1 MNHHHPRPAL
11 PSIASA
17 LAVLLLTSQA
27 TIAQTWTPTPGGSFD
42 WNNDANWSAA
52 PFPNAVGATANID
65 ADIAGDQTI
74 QLNQA
79 VTVGTL
85 TLNDTGGA
93 PDSSFTL
100 ASGTGGSLILQR
112 SSGSATV
119 TLGSNAG
126 AHFISAPITLNSSA
140 TFSVNNTGASLTI
153 GGVISG
159 AGNLAKSS
167 GALTLTGAND
177 FTGNVSISAGV
188 LTVSIVGD
196 IGAASNLGA
205 GSTINFGNGSFAGG
219 GTLDYTGAGG
229 SSNKEIRLN
238 GTNTSSNSTGAI
250 LSNGSG
256 AIQFTDTGDVVSG
269 TSSSGVKTFTLG
281 GANTGANRFD
291 GRINQIN
298 QEVRLT
304 KSGSGTWILTA
315 NHTYSGVTTVSG
327 GTLINQGSL
336 GNSIVTV
343 ASGATLGGG
352 GSFGGP
358 VTVNT
363 DGKLGAYQD
372 SPGVMTIANNLTLAT
387 GSAFNFALIADSASA
402 INRGVAFNGVDITGS
417 GILDIAAGTTLNLVF
432 NGAGSTVDFTGSFW
446 TSNQSWVLFD
456 NTNTP
461 TIASSAIFDSIT
473 VTNDAFGNTLT
484 GEIGAFSVAQ
494 VGDDIY
500 LTFTTAAI
508 PEPSAYASLAG
519 LTGLLAVALRRR
531 R

>member
-1 MNHHHPRPAL
+1 MNHHPHPTL
-11 PSIASA
+11 PSLASA
-17 LAVLLLTSQA
+17 LAMLLLASQA
-27 TIAQTWTPTPGGSFD
+27 TAQTWTPTSGGSFD
-42 WNNDANWSAA
+42 WNNDSNWSAS

-65 ADIAGDQTI
+65 ADLAGDQTI

-93 PDSSFTL
+93 PDNAFTL
-100 ASGTGGSLILQR
+100 AAGTGGSLILQR
-112 SSGSATV
+112 STGSATV

-140 TFSVNNTGASLTI
+140 AFAVGTSSSLTLS
-153 GGVISG
+153 GVISG
-159 AGNLAKSS
+159 VGNLQKNG

-177 FTGNVSISAGV
+177 FTGSVNVAAGV
-188 LTVSIVGD
+188 LTISTLGN

-205 GSTINFGNGSFAGG
+205 GSTVNFGNGSFAGG
-219 GTLDYTGAGG
+219 GTLDYTGTGG
-229 SSNKEIRLN
+229 STNKQIRLN

-250 LSNGSG
+250 LSNGTG
-256 AIQFTDTGDVVSG
+256 AIQLTDTGDVVSG
-269 TSSSGVKTFTLG
+269 TSSSGVKTLTLG

-304 KSGSGTWILTA
+304 KSGTGTWIITA
-315 NHTYSGVTTVSG
+315 DHTYTGVTTVSG

-336 GNSIVTV
+336 GNSIVSV
-343 ASGATLGGG
+343 ANNATLGGG

-358 VTVNT
+358 VTVNSG
-363 DGKLGAYQD
+363 GKLGAYQD
-372 SPGVMTIANNLTLAT
+372 TPGVMTIANNLTLAT

-402 INRGVAFNGVDITGS
+402 INRGVAFNGVDITGA
-417 GILDIAAGTTLNLVF
+417 GILDIAAGTTINLVF

-456 NTNTP
+456 NANTP
-461 TIASSAIFDSIT
+461 TIAGSAIFDSIT

-484 GEIGAFSVAQ
+484 EEIGVFSLSQ
-494 VGDDIY
+494 IGDDIH
-500 LTFTTAAI
+500 LNFTTAAI
-508 PEPSAYASLAG
+508 PEPSTYASLAG
-519 LTGLLAVALRRR
+519 LAGLLAVALRRR